1 MFERFTDMSRRVI
14 MRAQEEAKSLGH
26 SFVGSEHLLLAIAQ
40 SPGLASS
47 VLAEAGAGADRVR
60 AEVTSRALHL
70 DDDAALAAI
79 GIDLGAIRAST
90 TSVFGEDAWR
100 GEPTWTELA
109 KQVMQDAYEEAD
121 ALGATYNGVVFVGTE
136 HLLLGVVRHE
146 EGVAGQVL
154 SALRVDVIALRKAV
168 ADRVNDV
175 LELRSVA
182 DGEPIEQRNKAV
194 MQRVGKLGPE
204 DRSRIDEPIREL
216 DRIRLDAW
224 GEVVAGAG
232 RAPKA
237 ELVDAYIAKLR
248 PAVEATERA
257 LQHAGF

>member
-47 VLAEAGAGADRVR
+47 VLAEVGAGADRVR
-60 AEVTSRALHL
+60 EEVTSRAAYL
-70 DDDAALAAI
+70 DDDTALAAI
-79 GIDLGAIRAST
+79 GIDLAAIRAGT
-90 TSVFGEDAWR
+90 TSAFGEDAWT
-100 GEPTWTELA
+100 GEPAWTELA
-109 KQVMQDAYEEAD
+109 KQVIQDAYEEAD

-146 EGVAGQVL
+146 EGIAGQVL
-154 SALRVDVIALRKAV
+154 SAHQVDVTALRTAV
-168 ADRVNDV
+168 ADRVSDV

-182 DGEPIEQRNKAV
+182 DGDPIEQRNKAL
-194 MQRVGKLGPE
+194 MQRVSELGPE
-204 DRSRIDEPIREL
+204 DRSRLEQPIRQL
-216 DRIRLDAW
+216 VRIRLDAW
-224 GEVVAGAG
+224 GEAVAGAG

-257 LQHAGF
+257 LEGAGF